1 MCPGRT
7 ERLALL
13 LGGLLAATGALAY
26 KSDKQQPINIQA
38 DHADFR
44 ADPNNNSNGT
54 GIYTGHVVI
63 TQGSIQMTAD
73 KAIVHVVNNELD
85 TADITG
91 KPATFQQQPDNGGM
105 IHAYADEVTYDAG
118 KNLIDLIGEARLL
131 QPVAQV
137 NGATVAAPSVASVHA
152 PAAGTTHAP
161 VSATAA
167 FALYVSQG
175 ERLMTADHIRYN
187 TDTQHMLATASKE
200 DGRVHI
206 TFPPKQLPGEN
217 SDVQRARE
225 QDFEN
230 QKAAAA
236 ASHAAAARAARIAAA
251 RAAASKAAAP
261 AAVTHPTAAAAAATH
276 PGA

>member
-1 MCPGRT
+1 MYPGKI

-13 LGGLLAATGALAY
+13 LGGFLAAGAALAY

-44 ADPNNNSNGT
+44 ADPNNNSNG
-54 GIYTGHVVI
+54 IV
-63 TQGSIQMTAD
+63 MTAD

-105 IHAYADEVTYDAG
+105 IHAYADEVAYDAG

-131 QPVAQV
+131 QPVAQA
-137 NGATVAAPSVASVHA
+137 NGAVVPVPAATTAHA
-152 PAAGTTHAP
+152 PAPGTTHAP
-161 VSATAA
+161 ASATAA

-217 SDVQRARE
+217 SEVQRARE
-225 QDFEN
+225 EDFEN
-230 QKAAAA
+230 QRTAAA
-236 ASHAAAARAARIAAA
+236 ASHAAAVKAARIAAA

-261 AAVTHPTAAAAAATH
+261 AASTHPTAAPAAATH